1 MGHATFKLLLV
12 AIPPSHLLAQFRA
25 AEAVGGGGRPA
36 RPPRDLRDPLQTL
49 ETARNRGAPLRG
61 EAATQETI

>member
-25 AEAVGGGGRPA
+25 AEAVGGGGPA